1 MPAITIFCD
10 DAEAVTAYQSIV
22 EFASRETGFDN
33 YEFIKIYADMTIP
46 VFSCYLKLGSPGRPI
61 LLEEVANIVS
71 KGDKTEIVMSSEQY
85 VPQLLDHVL
94 KTFGK
99 DAIEQPDR
107 MKVIIDGDVDDL
119 ASFIVHN
126 PAARQNNLAFN
137 FLNWIVPEAF
147 KVRKMQ
153 VLGDSIFLVT
163 SEDTIE
169 DEWIQ
174 KSKEALL

>member
-33 YEFIKIYADMTIP
+33 YEFMKIYADMTIP

-61 LLEEVANIVS
+61 LLEDVASIVS
-71 KGDKTEIVMSSEQY
+71 NGGKTEITMNSEQY

-107 MKVIIDGDVDDL
+107 MKVIIDGDADDL
-119 ASFIVHN
+119 TSFIVHN

-169 DEWIQ
+169 DDWIQ